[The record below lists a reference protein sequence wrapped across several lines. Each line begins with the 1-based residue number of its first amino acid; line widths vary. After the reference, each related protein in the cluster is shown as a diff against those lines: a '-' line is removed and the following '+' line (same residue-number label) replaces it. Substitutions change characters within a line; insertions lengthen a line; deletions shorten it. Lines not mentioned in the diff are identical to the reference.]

1 MFTRSLRP
9 SAAPVRAN
17 LARPFSTS
25 LPTLIRPSFSPSE
38 ASSVSRKPANKD
50 FKEMGK
56 SAKEEVQGVGKA
68 IAEAVAGANDVTSQT
83 APKQALGAG
92 GLGEEISTL
101 KNTIVAQVPKP
112 AITWGAAG
120 LLPYAGTAA
129 ASIHFARQAYIA
141 NEGLPNAQ
149 FDTETA
155 LALLEHTNLLQV
167 QYGSIIL
174 SFLGAVHW
182 GFEWAKYGGVK
193 GNPRYILGVAPVLA
207 GWSTLLLA
215 PGQLALVGQWA
226 AFFGMWYAD
235 QQTTSKGWAPRW
247 YSTYRF
253 WLTSVVGG
261 AILVSLAAQGYYSVN
276 VTLAKTE
283 SQLKKLKENKRPGEG
298 GVPDAEGKVELGDM
312 TAKKPEDGSA
322 YVQFI
327 NREKEREKR
336 EQEEKEKKEEEEKQK
351 KEAAAE
357 EKKSSKK
364 NDQIEA
370 IKKAEDN

>member
-1 MFTRSLRP
+1 MFTRSLRLSTP
-9 SAAPVRAN
+9 
-17 LARPFSTS
+17 LARSSVRTFSSS
-25 LPTLIRPSFSPSE
+25 LPTSLRPSSRSSE
-38 ASSVSRKPANKD
+38 ANPVSRNPANKD
-50 FKEMGK
+50 FKELGK
-56 SAKEEVQGVGKA
+56 SAAEEARGVGRA

-83 APKQALGAG
+83 APKEALGAG
-92 GLGEEISTL
+92 GMAEEITTL
-101 KNTIVAQVPKP
+101 KNTIIAEVPKP

-129 ASIHFARQAYIA
+129 ASVHFARQAYIA

-193 GNPRYILGVAPVLA
+193 GNPRYLLGVAPVLA

-215 PGQLALVGQWA
+215 PSQMALVGQWA

-261 AILVSLAAQGYYSVN
+261 SILLTLAAQGYYSVN

-283 SQLKKLKENKRPGEG
+283 TQLKKLKENKRPGEG
-298 GVPDAEGKVELGDM
+298 GVPDAEGKVELGEM
-312 TAKKPEDGSA
+312 TAKKPEDGGA
-322 YVQFI
+322 YVQFV
-327 NREKEREKR
+327 NKEKER
-336 EQEEKEKKEEEEKQK
+336 EKKEEEEKER
-351 KEAAAE
+351 KEEE
-357 EKKSSKK
+357 EKKKKEEQAEKAKKEKKDSK
-364 NDQIEA
+364 IEA
-370 IKKAEDN
+370 IKKVEDN

>member
-1 MFTRSLRP
+1 M
-9 SAAPVRAN
+9 
-17 LARPFSTS
+17 LARSFRIPTTTLVRRSFSTS
-25 LPTLIRPSFSPSE
+25 TTTRAFVRPSRVLFE
-38 ASSVSRKPANKD
+38 ASKVASQPANAD
-50 FKEMGK
+50 FTEMGK
-56 SAKEEVQGVGKA
+56 SAKEEVAGVGRA
-68 IAEAVAGANDVTSQT
+68 LADAVAGANDVTSQT

-92 GLGEEISTL
+92 GLGEELSTL
-101 KNTIVAQVPKP
+101 KETIVAQVPKP

-129 ASIHFARQAYIA
+129 ASIHFARQAYLA

-182 GFEWAKYGGVK
+182 GFEWAKYGGAK
-193 GNPRYILGVAPVLA
+193 GNPRYLLGVAPVLA

-253 WLTSVVGG
+253 WLTSLVGG
-261 AILVSLAAQGYYSVN
+261 SILVSLAAQGYYSVSP
-276 VTLAKTE
+276 TLAKTE
-283 SQLKKLKENKRPGEG
+283 SQLKKLKESKRPGEG
-298 GVPDAEGKVELGDM
+298 GVPDAEGKVELGAM
-312 TAKKPEDGSA
+312 TAKKPEDGTA

-327 NREKEREKR
+327 NKDKEREKQDAAEREQR
-336 EQEEKEKKEEEEKQK
+336 EQEQAKKKEQ
-351 KEAAAE
+351 AAE
-357 EKKSSKK
+357 DKKQSKK
-364 NDQIEA
+364 DAQIDA
-370 IKKAEDN
+370 IKKAEDQ

>member
-1 MFTRSLRP
+1 
-9 SAAPVRAN
+9 
-17 LARPFSTS
+17 
-25 LPTLIRPSFSPSE
+25 
-38 ASSVSRKPANKD
+38 
-50 FKEMGK
+50 
-56 SAKEEVQGVGKA
+56 
-68 IAEAVAGANDVTSQT
+68 
-83 APKQALGAG
+83 
-92 GLGEEISTL
+92 
-101 KNTIVAQVPKP
+101 
-112 AITWGAAG
+112 
-120 LLPYAGTAA
+120 
-129 ASIHFARQAYIA
+129 
-141 NEGLPNAQ
+141 NAQ

-182 GFEWAKYGGVK
+182 GFEWSKYGGVK
-193 GNPRYILGVAPVLA
+193 GNRRYLLGVAPVLA

-253 WLTSVVGG
+253 WLTSLVGG
-261 AILVSLAAQGYYSVN
+261 SILVSLAAQGYYSVN

-298 GVPDAEGKVELGDM
+298 GVPDAEGKVELGAM
-312 TAKKPEDGSA
+312 TAKKPEDGTA

-327 NREKEREKR
+327 NRDKEREKKEEEER
-336 EQEEKEKKEEEEKQK
+336 EKKEQEEKEKKEAAVEQK
-351 KEAAAE
+351 KV
-357 EKKSSKK
+357 SKK
-364 NDQIEA
+364 DAQIDA
-370 IKKAEDN
+370 IKKVEDN